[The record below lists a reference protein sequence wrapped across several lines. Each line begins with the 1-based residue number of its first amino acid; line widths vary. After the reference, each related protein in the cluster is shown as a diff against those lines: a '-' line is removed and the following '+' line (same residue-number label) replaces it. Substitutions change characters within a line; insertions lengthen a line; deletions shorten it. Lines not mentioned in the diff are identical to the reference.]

1 MKKQIALIITAV
13 LAAST
18 VSSCGKSATSGSS
31 SPRGEQTKSEHQWQ
45 NSETLNEWQ
54 KSLLKA
60 EGLPTDIEQLS
71 PSQKRSIQHI
81 YEMITYLN
89 EKYDEKFVYAG
100 YVEPGVMDEEVL
112 YARSLSDEKQRA
124 VTVKIDDNGDFT
136 DDYQSKS
143 VSDYCEVLID
153 NWIHSYL
160 ETDDYRYYSVVNAC
174 DIQMSEIKNDDF
186 QWKYAAENMIFI
198 KMNEYDFDTLEK
210 FAVNYAKFLYGHH
223 ISGSHRI
230 NVVNMFNDQI
240 PDDYW
245 HSIGWIGFY
254 DLGFINSHNTIHTSS
269 SRIVVNESGRSDG
282 YERTS
287 QEYSIEEYFSKY

>member
-1 MKKQIALIITAV
+1 MKKLIALITTAIIS
-13 LAAST
+13 ASM
-18 VSSCGKSATSGSS
+18 VSSCGKAGDSSNVSSTTSLSS
-31 SPRGEQTKSEHQWQ
+31 SGHKWQ
-45 NSETLNEWQ
+45 NSDTLNEWQ
-54 KSLLKA
+54 IDLLEA
-60 EGLPTDIEQLS
+60 QGLPTDIEQLT

-89 EKYDEKFVYAG
+89 EKYDEEFVYAG

-124 VTVKIDDNGDFT
+124 VTVKIDDNGAFT

-143 VSDYCEVLID
+143 VSDYCEELID

-160 ETDDYRYYSVVNAC
+160 EKDDYRYYSVVNAC

-186 QWKYAAENMIFI
+186 QWKYGAENMIFI

-210 FAVNYAKFLYGHH
+210 FAVNYAKFLYEHH

-269 SRIVVNESGRSDG
+269 SRIVVNGSGRSDG